1 MLKIKSPFKPKS
13 DLAQISEV
21 FSSIQGEGLCVGEKH
36 LFVRF
41 RSCNIACSYC
51 DEYDKVYFEDLSV
64 IQLMTSIQSLDK
76 EKGPHDYVSLTGGE
90 PLLYTS
96 YLKNLIPELKRE
108 GHSIYLETGGILYHQ
123 LEEVVAFCD
132 FISMDMKL
140 PSVTGEKD
148 FFKEHEAFL
157 KIAKQKQVFVKIVLS
172 KQTKLEEFLKA
183 LDVISRIDKTIP
195 LVLQPVT
202 DIKTQELEPGIG
214 EYLSSLVSVAKRY
227 LVTVKAIPQTHKW
240 MNIQ

>member
-1 MLKIKSPFKPKS
+1 MLKVKSPFKPKA
-13 DLAQISEV
+13 DTAQISEI

-41 RSCNIACSYC
+41 RSCHIACTYC
-51 DEYDKVYFEDLSV
+51 DEYDKVDFKDLSV
-64 IQLMTSIQSLDK
+64 PELTQGINTLDK
-76 EKGPHDYVSLTGGE
+76 ERGPHEYVSLTGGE
-90 PLLYTS
+90 PLLYVS
-96 YLKNLIPELKRE
+96 YLKNLMPQLKRE
-108 GHSIYLETGGILYHQ
+108 GYSLYLETSGILHQQ
-123 LEEVVAFCD
+123 LEEVISLCD
-132 FISMDMKL
+132 FISMDIKL

-172 KQTKLEEFLKA
+172 TKTRLEEFLKA
-183 LDVISRIDKTIP
+183 VDIISRIDKTIP

-202 DIKTQELEPGIG
+202 DLKTQELEPGIG
-214 EYLSSLVSVAKRY
+214 DYLANLVSVAKRH

-240 MNIQ
+240 MNIR